1 MTESSSRLRPAV
13 TVLAVA
19 TLAAIALIG
28 GIMVR
33 PLVIDDSRDQ
43 QPTLSAVE
51 VAFLQDMTAHHQQ
64 ATEMGKLIDRDGI
77 DPAVRNL
84 GRQIATSQQFELGTM
99 SGWLRLVGEPLN
111 NPVPMAW
118 MTRYAGTG
126 QDDHHA
132 SAVLTDDAAHQMPGM
147 STPDEVAAL
156 GSLPPTE
163 AENRFLIQM
172 QRHHYGGI
180 AMAQDL
186 TARVPDGIVAQLA
199 ASMISNQ
206 SKETG
211 LMGTMLVARGVEP

>member
-1 MTESSSRLRPAV
+1 MTRHRSHVRPLI
-13 TVLAVA
+13 TVLAAA
-19 TLAAIALIG
+19 TLAAIAVIG

-33 PLVIDDSRDQ
+33 PLIIDDSRAQ

-51 VAFLQDMTAHHQQ
+51 VGFLQDMTAHHQQ

-99 SGWLRLVGEPLN
+99 SGWLRLTGEPLN
-111 NPVPMAW
+111 NPAPMAW

-126 QDDHHA
+126 QDGHHA
-132 SAVLTDDAAHQMPGM
+132 EGSAVGDAHVMPGM

-156 GSLPPTE
+156 GALPATE

-186 TARVPDGIVAQLA
+186 TARVPDGLVAQLA
-199 ASMISNQ
+199 TSMISNQ

-211 LMGTMLVARGVEP
+211 LMGTMLVARGIES